1 MNVCCEDEETAH
13 IIEVSRSESRSRPA
27 GIKKKIDIDYI
38 VDVEQEIHLNV
49 TILMAYEDPEA
60 KKLIGKTDC
69 SHLTIHPEDCKILY
83 PTINF
88 VNTRSVERTGGYN
101 ILVSTRTGMVYVVQ
115 MYRCVLK
122 DRYDMHRF
130 PFDRQIF
137 NVPVQS
143 FQLEFQPKWPGEY
156 HDLPS
161 GFRADPL
168 WGVND
173 HVVEL
178 EGDEWILQMTKARVN
193 SFSHPSISICSF
205 GLTRNSEYY
214 PTNVFLIMF
223 FIVQHNV
230 CRRRARRATKN
241 DTIK

>member
-88 VNTRSVERTGGYN
+88 VNIRSVERTGGYN

-137 NVPVQS
+137 NVSVQS
-143 FQLEFQPKWPGEY
+143 FQLEFQP
-156 HDLPS
+156 L
-161 GFRADPL
+161 
-168 WGVND
+168 N
-173 HVVEL
+173 
-178 EGDEWILQMTKARVN
+178 
-193 SFSHPSISICSF
+193 C
-205 GLTRNSEYY
+205 
-214 PTNVFLIMF
+214 
-223 FIVQHNV
+223 
-230 CRRRARRATKN
+230 C
-241 DTIK
+241 